1 MFIVLMIGQDVLRD
15 LLKPSS
21 SVLIAWDVHRAL
33 FNGIFN
39 KDEFQRALNTVVE
52 AARRVRVPIIFTR
65 ITPFPS
71 GFEPVTTRIMQWRG
85 GFRPEEM
92 DLIIQPQSSDIVIN
106 KNTWSLFVGTNVELL
121 LRNSG
126 RYTVVFTGIATD
138 VGVETSARH
147 AYALGFVPV
156 IVSNAVSSHD
166 REAHERSLAN
176 MRRFFPVITAE
187 ELAGYWS

>member
-1 MFIVLMIGQDVLRD
+1 MVSQDVLRD
-15 LLKPSS
+15 LLKPGN

-39 KDEFQRALNTVVE
+39 KDEFQRALGTVIE

-71 GFEPVTTRIMQWRG
+71 GFEPVTAKIMQWRG

-92 DLIIQPQSSDIVIN
+92 DLIVQPQPSDIVIN

-126 RYTVVFTGIATD
+126 RYTVVFTGIATEI
-138 VGVETSARH
+138 GVETSARH

-156 IVSNAVSSHD
+156 IVSNAVSSYD

-176 MRRFFPVITAE
+176 MRRFFPILTAE
-187 ELAGYWS
+187 ELARYWS